1 MTGINDGTILGGCDT
16 LKGVLGAVGKKIAF
30 FSTFVMP

>member
-1 MTGINDGTILGGCDT
+1 MGYMMVPFFGGCDT

-30 FSTFVMP
+30 FSTFAMP